1 MLVDHSH
8 HHHLHNTQNPNN
20 LRRSFGAGGMLS
32 AMNSMNATERRER
45 SGSPVGPALNDEPA
59 NVDRNDAVM
68 SESVVSSSLPA
79 SYGGIIQNVPALD
92 MDSKNLSSRIQ

>member
-1 MLVDHSH
+1 
-8 HHHLHNTQNPNN
+8 
-20 LRRSFGAGGMLS
+20 MLS

-45 SGSPVGPALNDEPA
+45 SGSPVGPPMMMNDEPA

-92 MDSKNLSSRIQ
+92 MDSKNLSSRIQQVSNEYYHVANGAEVRAEK